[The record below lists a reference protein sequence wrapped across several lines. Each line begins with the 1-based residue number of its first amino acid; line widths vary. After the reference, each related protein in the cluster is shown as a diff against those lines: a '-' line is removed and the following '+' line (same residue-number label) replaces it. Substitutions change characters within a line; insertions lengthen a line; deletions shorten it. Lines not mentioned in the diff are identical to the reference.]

1 MVKNLFEE
9 KNTVDKKYTILLG
22 DIKNWMETMR
32 TVCWRKNME
41 KLKKNCQDQSGI
53 ELRKM
58 DKERNLLLS
67 EKTKW
72 EDEKK
77 K

>member
-1 MVKNLFEE
+1 MVKNSFEE

-22 DIKNWMETMR
+22 GIKNWMETMR
-32 TVCWRKNME
+32 TVCRRKNME
-41 KLKKNCQDQSGI
+41 KLKKNCKDQSGI
-53 ELRKM
+53 ELHKM
-58 DKERNLLLS
+58 EQERTLLLS
-67 EKTKW
+67 EKTKR